1 MRPYRHAHHEH
12 VPHGLRQYVNARM
25 HRRLFVWF
33 GLAILAAAATAAGTM
48 HLVGRTG
55 GGGIR
60 NWNLERARLAT
71 FVGGRFARVWNSPV
85 ERDELASAM
94 ARELDLG
101 VRLTDMSGNAL
112 ASVSFPPR
120 CRWRM
125 ALPVPTALGPE
136 GLVEICGDRHH
147 APPPPGL
154 LLVAVLAAC
163 AMLWAIAGRVAR
175 RIAQPLGQLTRVAR
189 EIGEGNLS
197 SRAALCGW
205 RRNDEIGALG
215 EAVNEMAERLER
227 QLKDQRE
234 LLATVS
240 HELRTPLTRIRLLLE
255 LAEGSGADPKM
266 LREVDAE
273 IVEMDK
279 LVGELLAGARV
290 DFHALAPRA
299 VDAVEIARRAVER
312 AALEGSTVD
321 ASDDAGT
328 LMADPTLLAR
338 ALAALLDNAKKYGAP
353 PVVVRVH
360 PTDDGRAV
368 AFDVDDAGAGFAAG
382 DEERLMTAFARGRD
396 TAPDD
401 ARGIGLGL
409 SLVRRIAEAHGGRA
423 YARTLPGG
431 GARVAIEIPREPRA
445 RRPA

>member
-1 MRPYRHAHHEH
+1 
-12 VPHGLRQYVNARM
+12 M

-33 GLAILAAAATAAGTM
+33 GLAILAAAGTAAVTM
-48 HLVGRTG
+48 HLVGG
-55 GGGIR
+55 AQGPG
-60 NWNLERARLAT
+60 WNLERGRLAA
-71 FVGGRFARVWNSPV
+71 FVGGRFARVWNAPA
-85 ERDELASAM
+85 ERDELAMAM
-94 ARELDLG
+94 AHELDLG
-101 VRLTDMSGNAL
+101 VRLRDLGENLL
-112 ASVSFPPR
+112 ATAAYPAAR

-125 ALPVPTALGPE
+125 TLPVLTSVGPV
-136 GLVEICGDRHH
+136 GRVEICADRHH
-147 APPPPGL
+147 ARPPPGL

-163 AMLWAIAGRVAR
+163 GVLWAIAGRVAR
-175 RIAQPLGQLTRVAR
+175 RIAEPLGQLTRVAR

-197 SRAALCGW
+197 SRAALCCW

-227 QLKDQRE
+227 QLRDQRE

-255 LAEGSGADPKM
+255 LAGGSGAESKM
-266 LREVDAE
+266 LRELDAE

-290 DFHALAPRA
+290 DFHALAPRQ
-299 VDAVEIARRAVER
+299 VDALEAARRAVER
-312 AALEGSTVD
+312 AALDGSSVD
-321 ASDDAGT
+321 ANDGAGT

-338 ALAALLDNAKKYGAP
+338 ALAALLDNAKKYGAT
-353 PVVVRVH
+353 PVVVRVR
-360 PTDDGRAV
+360 PTRDGRAV
-368 AFDVDDAGAGFAAG
+368 VFEVDDAGPGFAPG

-401 ARGIGLGL
+401 ARGLGLGL
-409 SLVRRIAEAHGGRA
+409 ALVRRIAEAHGGRA
-423 YARTLPGG
+423 YAVTLPAG
-431 GARVAIEIPREPRA
+431 GARVAIELPREPRA